1 MGKHSLSMLQ
11 SIVCLLLTVRPA
23 AGETLQEA
31 WLIATAEDLTIEAAE
46 FRVAAAESDL
56 AAARGS
62 RWPTLV
68 ASASAT
74 QFNETPAF
82 DFSGAGL
89 PGQLPLFGGS
99 SQLMADA
106 RVTLPLFT
114 SGMISN
120 SVQAAKSSVQVQRL
134 RSQAHAQDVRLKVA
148 ENFIGVL
155 RASSALRVAESL
167 VSSLTRHV
175 ADINDMFAT
184 GAVAKNDLLAAQVSL
199 AAAKQRQLQARNN
212 VDLTKAMYNK
222 GLGRRLADPVNL
234 DDKLPGLDSRLVPES
249 LQVLT
254 ETAFSN
260 RSELDGLRSA
270 AEATGA
276 RAQSTRAKSRPQL
289 SLVGGYTALEN
300 SFLNRQDFWSIG
312 FGVQWAVFDANRSR
326 DKASALSMQSS
337 ALYREYRDLQSV
349 VELQVHSAWLQMNE
363 TVARIKLAEGAIE
376 QANENLRVVRD
387 RYRNG
392 EGTNT
397 EVLDA
402 EGLRTVSRSNYDN
415 ARYDAAYAR
424 YRLARAVGVL

>member
-1 MGKHSLSMLQ
+1 MEKHSHYLFSLVVSVFILVQ
-11 SIVCLLLTVRPA
+11 SAT
-23 AGETLQEA
+23 GETLQEA

-56 AAARGS
+56 AVAQGS

-89 PGQLPLFGGS
+89 PGQLPLFDGS
-99 SQLMADA
+99 SQLLADA
-106 RVTLPLFT
+106 RITWPVFT

-134 RSQAHAQDVRLKVA
+134 RAQTNAQDVRLKVA
-148 ENFIGVL
+148 AKFIGVL
-155 RASSALRVAESL
+155 RANSALRVADSQ
-167 VSSLTRHV
+167 VISLTQHV
-175 ADINDMFAT
+175 GDIDDMFTT

-199 AAAKQRQLQARNN
+199 AAAMQRQLQTQNG
-212 VDLTKAMYNK
+212 VDLASAIYNK
-222 GLGRRLADPVNL
+222 SLGRSLTDPVSL
-234 DDKLPGLDSRLVPES
+234 DDELPGLDSRLNPAS
-249 LQVLT
+249 LQALT
-254 ETAFSN
+254 QTAFAN
-260 RSELDGLRSA
+260 RGELTGLQSA

-276 RAQSTRAKSRPQL
+276 RAESTRAQARPQL
-289 SLVGGYTALEN
+289 ALVGGYTALEN
-300 SFLNRQDFWSIG
+300 TFLNREDFWSV
-312 FGVQWAVFDANRSR
+312 GVGLRWAIFDANRSR
-326 DKASALSMQSS
+326 DKANALSMQSS
-337 ALYREYRDLQSV
+337 ALYREYRDLQAV
-349 VELQVHSAWLQMNE
+349 IELQVHNAWLQLNE
-363 TVARIKLAEGAIE
+363 TIARIKLADRAVE

-402 EGLRTVSRSNYDN
+402 EGLRTLSRSNYDN
-415 ARYDAAYAR
+415 AQYDAAYAR
-424 YRLARAVGVL
+424 YRLARVTGIL